1 MKKILKASPLLILVG
16 LLFASHE
23 NIGITTYSRSISES
37 GVGGV
42 FGVEALFINPA
53 GLSSGSKFELLL
65 SYEIPY
71 GNIKG
76 LKSTIL
82 GFKYSNF
89 AIGIS
94 EYFLN
99 IENEGKYAEG
109 MYLLSYGRNVGVINV
124 GGSLNIYKF
133 QDPRFG
139 TDYKGGIDL
148 GIQSAVSDFVSAGV
162 FYKNITRSAIRGSDL
177 PQYLDTGITISIQGL
192 SSTYLSFRM
201 YPGNSPIFMLGE
213 EVSLADG
220 LLQVKGGLN
229 YGDDYKKASFG
240 LEINLKGFIV
250 GYAFSTNFELSP
262 AHSFSI
268 NFRR

>member
-1 MKKILKASPLLILVG
+1 MKKKIKASSLLILVS

-42 FGVEALFINPA
+42 SGVEALFVNPA
-53 GLSSGSKFELLL
+53 GLSSGSKIDLLL

-109 MYLLSYGRNVGVINV
+109 MYLLSYGRNIGVINV

-139 TDYKGGIDL
+139 TEYKGGIDL
-148 GIQSAVSDFVSAGV
+148 GVQSAVSDFVSAGV
-162 FYKNITRSAIRGSDL
+162 FYKNITRSTIRGSDL
-177 PQYLDTGITISIQGL
+177 PQYLDIGLTISIQRL

-201 YPGNSPIFMLGE
+201 YPGSSPVFMMGE
-213 EVSLADG
+213 EVSLASG
-220 LLQVKGGLN
+220 LLLVRGGLN
-229 YGDDYKKASFG
+229 YGEDYKKASFG
-240 LEINLKGFIV
+240 LGVNLKDFV
-250 GYAFSTNFELSP
+250 VDYAFSTNFELSP

-268 NFRR
+268 RFRR